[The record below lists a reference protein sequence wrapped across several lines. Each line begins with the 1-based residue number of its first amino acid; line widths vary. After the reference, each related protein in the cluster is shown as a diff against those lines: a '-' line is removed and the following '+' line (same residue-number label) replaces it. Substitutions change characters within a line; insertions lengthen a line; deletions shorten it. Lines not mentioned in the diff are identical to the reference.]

1 MTFLLIP
8 PYLIFAFFVMWRVL
22 KKQPD
27 RKRKWR
33 MGLLTAF
40 LLYLPFGWDVILG
53 RAVFYTLCAT
63 QGGVHV
69 YQTVELGPEYWN
81 EDGSPKFIMENGELD
96 ENIFGG
102 RYESKRVSDR
112 NFSKLLNIGRF
123 ERTIIDRKTGGKLGT
138 LTRIMYFGGW
148 FLNHTGFVVGAN
160 DCPSE
165 YGIYPK
171 LLKMVFIIDAN
182 DKGEKS

>member
-81 EDGSPKFIMENGELD
+81 EDGSPKFITSDGWFDDSIFNGKYD
-96 ENIFGG
+96 FDSV
-102 RYESKRVSDR
+102 YERGYI
-112 NFSKLLNIGRF
+112 KLLNIGRYP
-123 ERTIIDRKTGGKLGT
+123 DRLVNNETGEVLGEKVSFV
-138 LTRIMYFGGW
+138 YFGGW
-148 FLNHTGFVVGAN
+148 FLNYTGLVVLG
-160 DCPSE
+160 DRCHGYSVGKE
-165 YGIYPK
+165 GGYYQDFLIHI
-171 LLKMVFIIDAN
+171 FIKAG
-182 DKGEKS
+182 K

>member
-8 PYLIFAFFVMWRVL
+8 PYLIFAFFIMRAVL
-22 KKQPD
+22 KKQLIC
-27 RKRKWR
+27 KRKWR

-81 EDGSPKFIMENGELD
+81 EDGSPKFILENGELN
-96 ENIFGG
+96 EKIFKGK
-102 RYESKRVSDR
+102 YHLK
-112 NFSKLLNIGRF
+112 
-123 ERTIIDRKTGGKLGT
+123 RKTEKHTEYISYYDTQLINT
-138 LTRIMYFGGW
+138 ETNNIIADRVMIDYLGGW
-148 FLNHTGFVVGAN
+148 FVRYTGFFVTGSR
-160 DCPSE
+160 CPTES
-165 YGIYPK
+165 YGLYPD
-171 LLKMVFIIDAN
+171 LLHKVFIA
-182 DKGEKS
+182 K